1 MKIKSNMVW
10 IKFWDHAHW
19 SGAEAAP
26 IECEICGV
34 IVAENDVSYI
44 VAVWIC
50 GQSID
55 DNAEQFAIVKGAIIE
70 MRRLEV
76 GKILEVT
83 SDSKGTIS
91 TNSQKNKH
99 PRRAAKAPSRRHSSA
114 RK

>member
-1 MKIKSNMVW
+1 
-10 IKFWDHAHW
+10 
-19 SGAEAAP
+19 
-26 IECEICGV
+26 
-34 IVAENDVSYI
+34 VSYI

>member
-1 MKIKSNMVW
+1 MKIKSNIVY

-26 IECEICGV
+26 IECEMCGV
-34 IVAENDVSYI
+34 IVAENEIAYI

-70 MRRLEV
+70 MRQLEI
-76 GKILEVT
+76 GKVLEVT
-83 SDSKGTIS
+83 SDSERTIGLDGK
-91 TNSQKNKH
+91 KNKH
-99 PRRAAKAPSRRHSSA
+99 SRRTVKAPSRRHSSS

>member
-34 IVAENDVSYI
+34 IVAENEVAYI

-50 GQSID
+50 GKAID
-55 DNAEQFAIVKGAIIE
+55 DNAEQFAIVKGAIID
-70 MRRLEV
+70 MRQLEV
-76 GKILEVT
+76 GKHLEV
-83 SDSKGTIS
+83 SHDSKGTIGF
-91 TNSQKNKH
+91 NSKKDKH
-99 PRRAAKAPSRRHSSA
+99 SRRTVKAPSRRHSST

>member
-1 MKIKSNMVW
+1 MTLKSNMVW

-34 IVAENDVSYI
+34 IVAENDVAYI

-50 GQSID
+50 GQTID
-55 DNAEQFAIVKGAIIE
+55 DNAEQFAIIKGAIIQ
-70 MRRLEV
+70 MRQLEV
-76 GKILEVT
+76 GKILGGVNET
-83 SDSKGTIS
+83 SRTVRANHEKSK
-91 TNSQKNKH
+91 NS
-99 PRRAAKAPSRRHSSA
+99 RRAAKAPSRRYSSV